1 MKVICNQQRIQNKY
15 LSILII
21 SNLVIL
27 LSSALYQGW
36 LGLAVGFGIT
46 IVLNLWIL
54 KKYHRAIKNTKDFVK
69 INFGAFHHHHKN
81 GYYELPL
88 FDIESFMVRAHHR
101 GKRGLRN
108 IKVVYNQ
115 NQSYEFDIDYNQ
127 LEKLE
132 KVLRRPLNYD
142 LVKNMHPLQSY
153 MKQKRVR
160 HYVLLQVLASIIGL
174 ILTVMGIYLYQKGI
188 SQRVNLAMIT
198 VIVGYSITHFYSFL
212 DKREKWFI
220 KLSYL
225 VIGVLMYVAV
235 IGIFISTFNHFV
247 LEIPFSYDYF
257 IYALYALSSFTVVI
271 LIFILA
277 LTMLSYA

>member
-15 LSILII
+15 LSILIFC
-21 SNLVIL
+21 NLVIL
-27 LSSALYQGW
+27 LSFSLHKGW
-36 LGLAVGFGIT
+36 LGLIIGFGVTFI
-46 IVLNLWIL
+46 LNLWML
-54 KKYHRAIKNTKDFVK
+54 KKYRKAIKNAKDYVT
-69 INFGAFHHHHKN
+69 INFGAFHHHHKF

-88 FDIESFMVRAHHR
+88 FDIESFIVRAHHR
-101 GKRGLRN
+101 RKRGLRN

-127 LEKLE
+127 LDQLE

-160 HYVLLQVLASIIGL
+160 HYVLLQILASIIGL
-174 ILTVMGIYLYQKGI
+174 ILTVIGIYLYHQGI
-188 SQRVNLAMIT
+188 SPRLNLAMIT
-198 VIVGYSITHFYSFL
+198 LIVSYSMTHFYSFL

-225 VIGVLMYVAV
+225 VIGILIYVAI